1 MYSVFPTGVT
11 RYEPERAHNS
21 YVLFDGRD
29 GQTHLIDMNGND
41 VHTWDYIGFP
51 SHLLEPTVAGGQ
63 RGHVLVQLAGKSTPG
78 PILFNNLFNNQAIG
92 ELDWDGNVVWQ
103 WGARAPGGAAN
114 QSHDWHRLPN
124 GNTLL
129 VATRTHAIA
138 GFRAEAVHDQVIYEI
153 APAGEVVWQW
163 VVSEHLDEFGFSPE
177 GLALIRA
184 GFSTSG
190 GRAGF
195 LTINKMT
202 VLGPNRWFAAG
213 DTRFHPDN
221 LMIDAREGNF
231 VAIIEKRT
239 GTIVWRLGPSYP
251 DAGVPPGQ
259 RIYQARLPRPV
270 DQLSGQH
277 DAHLIAEGLPGAGDV
292 LVFDN
297 QGAAGFPPAALG
309 HFVGSRVLQ
318 IDPIQHTIVW
328 QYTGA
333 DSQRDVWTFHS
344 SFLSSARRLPNGN
357 TLICEGMTG
366 RLFQVTPAGDIVWE
380 YVNPY
385 FARAFVGGR
394 EILTHWTYRAQPVP
408 YAWVPPQTPR
418 SESPVRPPD
427 VTQFRVP
434 AGL

>member
-163 VVSEHLDEFGFSPE
+163 VVSEHLDECGFSPE

-239 GTIVWRLGPSYP
+239 GTIV
-251 DAGVPPGQ
+251 
-259 RIYQARLPRPV
+259 
-270 DQLSGQH
+270 
-277 DAHLIAEGLPGAGDV
+277 
-292 LVFDN
+292 
-297 QGAAGFPPAALG
+297 
-309 HFVGSRVLQ
+309 
-318 IDPIQHTIVW
+318 
-328 QYTGA
+328 
-333 DSQRDVWTFHS
+333 
-344 SFLSSARRLPNGN
+344 
-357 TLICEGMTG
+357 
-366 RLFQVTPAGDIVWE
+366 
-380 YVNPY
+380 
-385 FARAFVGGR
+385 
-394 EILTHWTYRAQPVP
+394 
-408 YAWVPPQTPR
+408 
-418 SESPVRPPD
+418 
-427 VTQFRVP
+427 
-434 AGL
+434 

>member
-1 MYSVFPTGVT
+1 
-11 RYEPERAHNS
+11 
-21 YVLFDGRD
+21 
-29 GQTHLIDMNGND
+29 
-41 VHTWDYIGFP
+41 
-51 SHLLEPTVAGGQ
+51 
-63 RGHVLVQLAGKSTPG
+63 
-78 PILFNNLFNNQAIG
+78 
-92 ELDWDGNVVWQ
+92 
-103 WGARAPGGAAN
+103 
-114 QSHDWHRLPN
+114 
-124 GNTLL
+124 

-239 GTIVWRLGPSYP
+239 GTIVWCLGPSYP

-259 RIYQARLPRPV
+259 RIYQTRLPRPV

-385 FARAFVGGR
+385 FARALVGGR
-394 EILTHWTYRAQPVP
+394 EILTNWTYRAQPVP